1 MNYSRRTFIEFLG
14 KGSVL
19 GVSSIALAPLLKA
32 CKTEPTEATETAEY
46 AAKILFESVVPNSN
60 DAVTL
65 AQGFKDE
72 VLITFGDKISAKDF
86 FGTHSDYIA
95 FIPLNEDASEGIL
108 WNNHEYLDP
117 VLMGTYAPYEEKTKE
132 QVDKERYVVG
142 GSFVHIKL
150 SQNGLWSVVQDS
162 EYNIRVNGN
171 TEIPFLWDEKVGD
184 TNSAI
189 GTMGNCAGGITPWGT
204 ILTCEENT
212 DMFYGEDIYD
222 ENGTIVDKT
231 PSDYHWDKFYDYP
244 TAHFGW
250 VVECNPKTGENQKI
264 VAMGKC
270 AHECATVHQLEDGR
284 VVVYSGDDSN
294 DRCLYKYVS
303 NKANDLKDG
312 TLYVANLEEGKWLTL
327 NYNENEVLQQHFKN
341 QTEVLVRLREAAYLV
356 GGSKL
361 NRPEDIEID
370 PVTGD
375 VLVALTNNIPKGD
388 YHGSIVKIIE
398 DSADKTGTTFKSE
411 VFQVG
416 GKEHGFSCPD
426 NMAFDPKGNFWF
438 TTDVSGSSIGKGE
451 YEFML
456 SNGLFL
462 IPRTGEKAGQ
472 ILRVATAP
480 HDAEFTGPFFHP
492 SGKYLFLS
500 VQHPGEKSKS
510 IDELTSHW
518 PDGGDAIPKSGVI
531 VISGESLDALMV

>member
-1 MNYSRRTFIEFLG
+1 MKYSRRSFLEFLG
-14 KGSVL
+14 KGSAL
-19 GVSSIALAPLLKA
+19 GVSSIALAPILKA
-32 CKTEPTEATETAEY
+32 CKTDTPAVVTEAESV
-46 AAKILFESVVPNSN
+46 AKILFESVAPNSD

-65 AQGFKDE
+65 AKGFNYQ
-72 VLITFGDKISAKDF
+72 VLLKFEDKINATDTFGA
-86 FGTHSDYIA
+86 HSDYIA
-95 FIPLNEDASEGIL
+95 FLPLNEDASEGIL

-117 VLMGTYAPYEEKTKE
+117 VLMGTYASFENKTKE
-132 QVDKERYVVG
+132 QVDAERYVVG

-150 SQNGLWSVVQDS
+150 SENGAWDIVKESS
-162 EYNIRVNGN
+162 YNARINGN
-171 TEIPFLWDEKVGD
+171 SEIPFLWDEKVGG

-189 GTMGNCAGGITPWGT
+189 GSFANCSGGITPWGT

-222 ENGTIVDKT
+222 TSGIIVDKT
-231 PSDYHWDKFYDYP
+231 PSDYYWDKFYDYP
-244 TAHFGW
+244 TAHYGW

-264 VAMGKC
+264 IAMGKC
-270 AHECATVHQLEDGR
+270 AHECATVHELEDGR
-284 VVVYSGDDSN
+284 VVVYSGDDGN

-303 NKANDLKDG
+303 NKPKDLKNG
-312 TLYVANLEEGKWLTL
+312 TLYVANFEEGKWISLK
-327 NYNENEVLQQHFKN
+327 YDENEILQQNYKG

-361 NRPEDIEID
+361 NRPEDIDID
-370 PVTGD
+370 PITGD
-375 VLVALTNNIPKGD
+375 VLVALTNNVPKGD

-398 DSADKTGTTFKSE
+398 DSADKTGTTFKTE
-411 VFQVG
+411 IFQVG

-438 TTDVSGSSIGKGE
+438 TTDVSGSSLGKGE
-451 YEFML
+451 YEFMP
-456 SNGLFL
+456 SNGLYL
-462 IPRTGEKAGQ
+462 IPRKGEKAGQ

-480 HDAEFTGPFFHP
+480 HDAEFTGPYFHP

-510 IDELTSHW
+510 REELTSHW
-518 PDGGDAIPKSGVI
+518 PEGGNTIPKSGVI
-531 VISGESLDALMV
+531 VISGESLDAVIG